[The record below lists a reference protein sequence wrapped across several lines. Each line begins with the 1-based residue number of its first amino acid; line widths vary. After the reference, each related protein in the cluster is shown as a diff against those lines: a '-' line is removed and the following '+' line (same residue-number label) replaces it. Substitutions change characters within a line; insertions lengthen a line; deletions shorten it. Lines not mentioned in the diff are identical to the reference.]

1 MWPLLSLKVILERNK
16 NLDLSGRKK
25 LGYAYKWQKV
35 KENEINKCSEGEMA
49 GIKKYDNLW

>member
-1 MWPLLSLKVILERNK
+1 MWPLLPLRVILERNK

-49 GIKKYDNLW
+49 RVKKYDNLW